1 LNQYLVLYKNQE
13 GNTFQS
19 IHTWAEIEPML
30 YKMEKVGGRIRI
42 FRLNGLND
50 PYLVRVVHCKDMYWL
65 ETMNGIHLE
74 G

>member
-1 LNQYLVLYKNQE
+1 MNQYLVLYKNME

-30 YKMEKVGGRIRI
+30 YKMEVAGGRMRI
-42 FRLNGLND
+42 FRLNGLNT
-50 PYLVRVVHCKDMYWL
+50 PYLVRVVHCKNMYWL
-65 ETMNGIHLE
+65 ETMNGTHLE